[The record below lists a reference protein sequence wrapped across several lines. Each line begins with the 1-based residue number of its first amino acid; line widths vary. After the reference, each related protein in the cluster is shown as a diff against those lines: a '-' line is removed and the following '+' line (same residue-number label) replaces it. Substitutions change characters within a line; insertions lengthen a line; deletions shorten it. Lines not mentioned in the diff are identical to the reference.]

1 MSSAL
6 AGVDAFAVE
15 VEVDIANGV
24 PGFKTVGLAEGAA
37 RESMDR
43 VKAAIKNSGYDFP
56 YRRLTVNL
64 APADSRKEGSAFD
77 LPIALGLLAANRA
90 LKSDRLHDYLILG
103 ELSLNGIVKG
113 IKGGLPTAI
122 LARAQKFAGVILP
135 RANAMEAAVAGE
147 GISIYGVD
155 SLQETAEFLDGLRGL
170 TAVKA
175 DLSQVFSAANG
186 YDVDFSEV
194 RGQEQAKRALEV
206 AAAGGHNVLM
216 IGPPGSGK
224 TMLAKRLPTILPE
237 MTFEEAIETTKVH
250 SVMGLM
256 NGNALIATRPFRSP
270 HHTISD
276 AGLIGGGPLPR
287 PGEVSLAHHGVL
299 FLDELPEFRK
309 NVLEV
314 LRQPLEDLRITISR
328 VMGTLTFPASI
339 MLVAAM
345 NPCPCGFF
353 ADPTHEC
360 NCAPLTVQRYRSRI
374 SGPLLDRIDI
384 HIEVPAVKY
393 KELTD
398 NRAAEPSAA
407 IRERVDR
414 ARAPAVGTL
423 RGQTAV
429 RQRPDGRARVDRILP
444 GGQRR
449 RAAAGAGNQPAGP
462 ERARLHPHPE
472 GRAYYR
478 RPRRRRPNRRPSHQ
492 RSNPVPLPG
501 PRRRVSAVASRQQ
514 NRAPRPSPQRA
525 GRTNR
530 RSIFAAEV
538 ISIGVITPLDKHTN
552 ERIHSVTISIQ
563 VFEIEESV
571 CPARIT
577 GKPVR
582 CSIVSPFWAAPQE
595 GGCDKKGI
603 YFPSIGGR

>member
-1 MSSAL
+1 MSSSL

-24 PGFKTVGLAEGAA
+24 PRFTTVGLAEGAA
-37 RESMDR
+37 RESLDR

-56 YRRLTVNL
+56 NRRLTVNL
-64 APADSRKEGSAFD
+64 APADTRKEGSTFD
-77 LPIALGLLAANRA
+77 LPIALGLLAANKA
-90 LKSDRLHDYLILG
+90 LKRDHLHDYLVLG
-103 ELSLNGIVKG
+103 ELSLDGRVKG
-113 IKGGLPTAI
+113 IKGGLPTAL
-122 LARAQKFAGVILP
+122 LARREKFAGVVLP
-135 RANAMEAAVAGE
+135 RPNALEAAVAGE
-147 GISIYGVD
+147 GISIYGVE
-155 SLQETAEFLDGLRGL
+155 SLQETAEFLDGLREL
-170 TAVKA
+170 TPVKA
-175 DLSQVFSAANG
+175 DLSQVFGAANH

-194 RGQEQAKRALEV
+194 RGQEIAKRALEV

-256 NGNALIATRPFRSP
+256 NGHALIATRPFRSP

-276 AGLIGGGPLPR
+276 AGLIGGGSVPR

-353 ADPTHEC
+353 GDKTHEC
-360 NCAPLTVQRYRSRI
+360 TCAPLAVPRYRARI

-384 HIEVPAVKY
+384 HIEVPAVEY
-393 KELTD
+393 KELTAQ
-398 NRAAEPSAA
+398 RAAEPSSA

-414 ARAPAVGTL
+414 ARKLQLERFAGKQIFCNAQMGAHEFNAYCQVDSGGERL
-423 RGQTAV
+423 LELAINRLGLSA
-429 RQRPDGRARVDRILP
+429 RAYTRILKVARTIADLD
-444 GGQRR
+444 GGGPIAVHHISEAIQYRDLDR
-449 RAAAGAGNQPAGP
+449 TGA
-462 ERARLHPHPE
+462 
-472 GRAYYR
+472 
-478 RPRRRRPNRRPSHQ
+478 
-492 RSNPVPLPG
+492 
-501 PRRRVSAVASRQQ
+501 
-514 NRAPRPSPQRA
+514 
-525 GRTNR
+525 
-530 RSIFAAEV
+530 
-538 ISIGVITPLDKHTN
+538 
-552 ERIHSVTISIQ
+552 
-563 VFEIEESV
+563 
-571 CPARIT
+571 
-577 GKPVR
+577 
-582 CSIVSPFWAAPQE
+582 
-595 GGCDKKGI
+595 
-603 YFPSIGGR
+603 